1 MGGIILCI
9 CTGMLLTLTLSLLLE
24 EYRRDTTDEYS
35 DD

>member
-24 EYRRDTTDEYS
+24 EYRRDADEYS